1 MIAVSP
7 SATDSRITGP
17 VQNGPAGSPFDLG
30 DHDRY
35 RRWRDEKLQAAAA
48 FAGAGFIS
56 LEDPARLSPQER
68 DSILAACAQSSMAFY
83 EVPALAGEEDAT
95 RRAIAGLA
103 RGLGLRNFEEHRSA
117 TEDGIVPIE
126 VADMGGRAGFI
137 PYSTH
142 AINWHTDGYY
152 SYRSPTRMIRS
163 MILHCVRDAAEGG
176 ENGFLDPDIVYI
188 RLRDADPAFI
198 AALMHPHAMTIPSF
212 DDAAG
217 EGHGA
222 VSGPVFVAI
231 DSALSM
237 RFTIRKRNVIWR
249 DDPVLT
255 AAREKLADVLANDPM
270 ILRKRL
276 APNQGII
283 CNNVLHERRAF
294 TDKTDEGTGRL
305 LYRVRSYD
313 RLGTTA

>member
-1 MIAVSP
+1 MIATSP
-7 SATDSRITGP
+7 QA
-17 VQNGPAGSPFDLG
+17 PAGRTPDPAPGSLADGPFDLG
-30 DHDRY
+30 DDERY

-48 FAGAGFIS
+48 FAESDSIR
-56 LEDPARLSPQER
+56 LEDPSCPSRRELDA
-68 DSILAACAQSSMAFY
+68 ILAACRQSNMALY
-83 EVPALAGEEDAT
+83 EAPALAGDEKAT

-103 RGLGLRNFEEHRSA
+103 RSLGLSQFEEHRSA

-126 VADMGGRAGFI
+126 VAEMGGRAGFI

-152 SYRSPTRMIRS
+152 SYSSPSRMIRS

-176 ENGFLDPDIVYI
+176 ENGLLDSDIAYI

-198 AALMHPHAMTIPSF
+198 TALMHPQAMTIPSF
-212 DDAAG
+212 DDSAG

-222 VSGPVFVAI
+222 VSGPVFVPA
-231 DSALSM
+231 DGAMSM

-255 AAREKLADVLANDPM
+255 AAREKLADVLENDPFV
-270 ILRKRL
+270 LRKRL
-276 APNQGII
+276 APNQGVI

-294 TDKTDEGTGRL
+294 TDKKDQGTGRL

-313 RLGTTA
+313 RIATAA